1 MAADKKEDK
10 KISPLKKAIM
20 KKAFFLMARNGVKEI
35 SMRQI
40 AQACDVTKP
49 AIYYYFKDKED
60 LCYQL
65 IKNRME
71 KYDNMLE
78 EISSTRNLKGTLL
91 FLFSTYGYDFR
102 NKDVLYFMMHVNNF
116 VMGDDRLKKKFLKLK
131 NRSTQL
137 IHSILEKAFKQGHIT
152 KKKEEIGF
160 HLIMATLAHFIINS
174 DHGCVKFGPS
184 YAKDMTEAILTA
196 LEYK

>member
-1 MAADKKEDK
+1 MKKEK
-10 KISPLKKAIM
+10 RATPSLKKTIM
-20 KKAFFLMARNGVKEI
+20 QKAFFLMARNGVKEI

-65 IKNRME
+65 IKNRLE

-78 EISSTRNLKGTLL
+78 EISRSTDLKGTLL
-91 FLFSTYGYDFR
+91 FLFSKYAYDFR
-102 NKDVLYFMMHVNNF
+102 NKDVLYFMMHVNSF
-116 VMGDDRLKKKFLKLK
+116 VMGDDNLKKKFLKLK

-137 IHSILEKAFKQGHIT
+137 IRGILENARRQGHIT
-152 KKKEEIGF
+152 KRKEEIGF

-174 DHGCVKFGPS
+174 DHGFVKFGPS
-184 YAKDMTEAILTA
+184 YAKDMTQAILTA
-196 LEYK
+196 MCYKQEK

>member
-1 MAADKKEDK
+1 MTSDKKEDK
-10 KISPLKKAIM
+10 ETAPLKKMIM

-35 SMRQI
+35 SMHQI

-65 IKNRME
+65 IKNRLE

-78 EISSTRNLKGTLL
+78 DISRTTDLRGTLL
-91 FLFSTYGYDFR
+91 FLFSKYTYGFR
-102 NKDVLYFMMHVNNF
+102 NKDILYFMMHVNSF
-116 VMGDDRLKKKFLKLK
+116 VMGDDKLKKKFLKLK

-137 IHSILEKAFKQGHIT
+137 IRGILEKAFKQGHIT

-174 DHGCVKFGPS
+174 DHGFIKFGPS
-184 YAKDMTEAILTA
+184 FAKDMTEALLTA